1 MPVINKE
8 QFSLI
13 DATREVYYNNPQE
26 LADGVRN
33 EFANPRPSFT
43 HSLREVISMANPSYF
58 DPNYSGG
65 NGLRR
70 FRNYHKE
77 DGIYLYSIMQN
88 MHMYNMILDGV
99 TDLNESDGSGSPA
112 FPRQGYWKYR
122 IATGGQVYVTL
133 HGFEGW
139 HIPTEKEI
147 DVTFAACGGINNAGF
162 YLKQHPVIII
172 NPPSNVDYWLNSV
185 ARCAQYDRDLG
196 LLPGGI
202 LNLITDQWVSVG
214 EMGNYLYLK
223 YDIYDT
229 ISYDHFNWQQ
239 SDGYTSPYVNR
250 PIAPVIDSN
259 SYYQAKFN
267 TKPIKLTGSNVFRV
281 VNNTNAITKTFM
293 QDNGFPSTAYQIRLV
308 RDPDFDMTSHTD
320 FNGNTY
326 ETINIGGVVWMKQD
340 LRATQLG
347 YTNGH
352 RDKNFKNA
360 INKYYQTVIYNDN
373 SNYTPGGQN
382 NYFLE
387 ADFNPAK
394 SGFVS
399 RPDQKEPSY
408 VMPYLGI
415 QHFNM
420 NLKLI
425 KCDWSLLSGSQYAY
439 LQTNFGFKIV
449 QPYISYV

>member
-1 MPVINKE
+1 MPVINRE

-13 DATREVYYNNPQE
+13 DATREVYYDNPQK
-26 LADGVRN
+26 LANGVRN
-33 EFANPRPSFT
+33 EYANPRPSDNP
-43 HSLREVISMANPSYF
+43 SLREVISMANPSYF
-58 DPNYSGG
+58 DLNYSGG

-88 MHMYNMILDGV
+88 MHMYNMILDGKI
-99 TDLNESDGSGSPA
+99 DLDESDGSGSDA

-122 IATGGQVYVTL
+122 IIHGGQVYVTL

-139 HIPTEKEI
+139 HIPTEREI
-147 DVTFAACGGINNAGF
+147 DATFEACAGINNAGY
-162 YLKQHPVIII
+162 YLKQHPVVV
-172 NPPSNVDYWLNSV
+172 NFPPTREDYWKDSV
-185 ARCAQYDRDLG
+185 PRCPDYDRDLG
-196 LLPGGI
+196 LLPGGAQNI
-202 LNLITDQWVSVG
+202 ITEQWVNVG

-223 YDIYDT
+223 YDNYDT
-229 ISYDHFNWQQ
+229 IQYHHYNWVET
-239 SDGYTSPYVNR
+239 SGYSSAYTNR
-250 PIAPVIDSN
+250 PIAPIIETS
-259 SYYQAKFN
+259 SYYQAKSSM
-267 TKPIKLTGSNVFRV
+267 KPIKLTGSNVFQV
-281 VNNTNAITKTFM
+281 VNNTDAITKTFLG
-293 QDNGFPSTAYQIRLV
+293 DNGFPSTAYQIRLV
-308 RDPDFDMTSHTD
+308 RDPDFDVTSHTD
-320 FNGNTY
+320 LNGNTY

-340 LRATQLG
+340 VRATQLG

-373 SNYTPGGQN
+373 SDSAGD
-382 NYFLE
+382 FL
-387 ADFNPAK
+387 ATDFNPAI

-399 RPDQKEPSY
+399 SPTQKSPSY

-425 KCDWSLLSGSQYAY
+425 KCDWSWPSGSQYAY
-439 LQTNFGFKIV
+439 IQTNFGYKVV
-449 QPYISYV
+449 QPYITYVQI